1 MHLWFDYAVLA
12 YRFIIRIAGQPW
24 WASYITP
31 RDGSNYLSW
40 AVTLAERG

>member
-24 WASYITP
+24 WGTYITP
-31 RDGSNYLSW
+31 RDGANYLSW
-40 AVTLAERG
+40 AVTLDERA